1 MARHGIRGARL
12 HRRRSQPSPTTRWRV
27 AREGFSLWWL
37 RAVDLSAVVD
47 AVLDD
52 KTFGSQIDPAHIGA
66 AGHSLGGYT
75 VIAVAGGI
83 TEPARL
89 QAFCAHPRPARCADR
104 RQRIPTCARSAWR
117 T

>member
-1 MARHGIRGARL
+1 
-12 HRRRSQPSPTTRWRV
+12 
-27 AREGFSLWWL
+27 
-37 RAVDLSAVVD
+37 
-47 AVLDD
+47 VLDD

-89 QAFCAHPRPARCADR
+89 QAFCRL
-104 RQRIPTCARSAWR
+104 TCSRLLV
-117 T
+117 